1 MFAASPTTLQTFIP
15 TTLTYKVADGCPG
28 QVAQL
33 AEMLS
38 HTPKGC
44 RFDSWSGHIPRLE
57 T

>member
-15 TTLTYKVADGCPG
+15 TTLTYKVPDGCPG

-38 HTPKGC
+38 HTPKG
-44 RFDSWSGHIPRLE
+44 
-57 T
+57 